1 MKADEVKIR
10 NNYIIQ
16 FHQAGFTEYL
26 IAQAYGIELSEVE
39 KIVTKYRRSR

>member
-1 MKADEVKIR
+1 MKDS
-10 NNYIIQ
+10 NMTQTDYIIA
-16 FHQAGFTEYL
+16 FYQAGFTEYL